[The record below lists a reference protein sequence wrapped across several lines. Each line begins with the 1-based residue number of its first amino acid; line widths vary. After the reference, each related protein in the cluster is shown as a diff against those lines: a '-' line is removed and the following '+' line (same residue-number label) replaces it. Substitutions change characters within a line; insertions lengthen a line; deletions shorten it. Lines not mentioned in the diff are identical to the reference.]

1 MTKTALL
8 IPGNNEQIMAGYAAN
23 PDRYKPLMDGLANR
37 GFEVYGIEVDWS
49 AEYGQWVA
57 GAQQQ
62 IDALEVNPDETSL
75 VGFSW
80 GSLIALGVSQSL
92 PLRTLSMG
100 SLSPHGGRGS
110 LDRLRE
116 WQIAK
121 GYEPSEY
128 TPQRRATFEALDV
141 GAMAL
146 GNKAANTVIVYGSE
160 ESEVLRERCQ
170 SVASLTPGVV
180 EIEVPGA
187 RHEVD
192 NASYARAL
200 VVHTAESLE
209 F

>member
-8 IPGNNEQIMAGYAAN
+8 IPGNNEQIMTGFEDN
-23 PDRYKPLMDGLANR
+23 PDRYRPLMEALASK
-37 GFEVYGIEVDWS
+37 GFATYGIEVDWS
-49 AEYGQWVA
+49 AEYGQWVE

-62 IDALEVNPDETSL
+62 IDAFGIDPGEASL

-80 GSLIALGVSQSL
+80 GSLVALGVSQSL
-92 PLRTLSMG
+92 PLHTLSLG

-128 TPQRRATFEALDV
+128 TPERRAAFEALDI

-146 GNKAANTVIVYGSE
+146 GNKAVNTIIVYGDE
-160 ESEVLRERCQ
+160 ESELLKERCQ
-170 SVASLTPGVV
+170 SVALLTPGVV

-187 RHEVD
+187 RHQID
-192 NASYARAL
+192 NATYARTLAAY
-200 VVHTAESLE
+200 TAES
-209 F
+209 FAS